1 MIGSG
6 EHILFLFIRESKIIY
21 FSRNPVGSDAEAIY
35 IKEDDWFLAE
45 AYQLALFASG
55 FSQYKGAFSP
65 CPLGTFTNLST
76 KGLDGCL
83 KCPPGNF

>member
-1 MIGSG
+1 MIGSR
-6 EHILFLFIRESKIIY
+6 EHILFLLIHKSNF

-45 AYQLALFASG
+45 VYKLALLASG
-55 FSQYKGAFSP
+55 FSQYKGAFRP